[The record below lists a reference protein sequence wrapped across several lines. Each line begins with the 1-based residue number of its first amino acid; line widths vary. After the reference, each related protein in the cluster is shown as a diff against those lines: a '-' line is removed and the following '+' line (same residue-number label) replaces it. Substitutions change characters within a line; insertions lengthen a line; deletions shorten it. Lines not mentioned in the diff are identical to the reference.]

1 LLRLATLSHIP
12 GGRRRARRAIV
23 ALSRCAT
30 AVGLGAPD
38 PHCSVVAS
46 ACQQGRVHGV
56 PGHAVDRLGV
66 PGQLGQGLLTFDV
79 PNVYDLVLAAA
90 GYEAFVDAAEAGV
103 DGEVALSNSLES
115 SHQALVLDVP
125 EMKALVGDV

>member
-1 LLRLATLSHIP
+1 
-12 GGRRRARRAIV
+12 
-23 ALSRCAT
+23 
-30 AVGLGAPD
+30 
-38 PHCSVVAS
+38 
-46 ACQQGRVHGV
+46 
-56 PGHAVDRLGV
+56 V